1 MTTRV
6 LLIDDHALF
15 RAGMALLFQR
25 MDPAVQV
32 VEANSLED
40 ALNQN
45 VANAIPLNLILLD
58 LTLQGMNG
66 LDGLRPLQKKFPN
79 VPVVVV
85 TGSADPDAMN
95 EARAKGAKGY
105 LIKTTAAQ
113 AMMQALQKVLQGE
126 SDFPDD
132 LAPAMVGVNLTPRQR
147 EVLDLLCQGKVNK
160 EIASI
165 LGMSEHTAQT
175 HLKIIFRT
183 MEVHTR
189 TEAVLAARRLG
200 IC

>member
-1 MTTRV
+1 MQV

-15 RAGMALLFQR
+15 RAGLSLLFQR
-25 MDPAVQV
+25 MDPEIQV

-40 ALNQN
+40 ALGQN
-45 VANAIPLNLILLD
+45 VVGTNPFDLILLD

-66 LDGLRPLQKKFPN
+66 LDGLLPLQKKFVN

-85 TGSADPDAMN
+85 TGSAEPDAMN
-95 EARAKGAKGY
+95 EARAKGARGY
-105 LIKTTAAQ
+105 LVKTTAAQ
-113 AMMQALQKVLQGE
+113 AMVQALRSVLQGD
-126 SDFPDD
+126 SHFPDD
-132 LAPAMVGVNLTPRQR
+132 LSPAAVNVKLTPRQQ
-147 EVLDLLCQGKVNK
+147 EVLELLCLGKVNK

-165 LGMSEHTAQT
+165 LGMSDHTVQT
-175 HLKIIFRT
+175 HLKMIFRAT
-183 MEVHTR
+183 GVHTR